1 MDNELAKY
9 YISIEAQVSD
19 LNAKFATI
27 KDSLST
33 ISTAQKDVA
42 SSATESAN
50 KIESSWAKTT
60 SAFLSSQL
68 IVEALNKIKSAI
80 VEGIK
85 AADDDLTMM
94 VRLRLELGDG
104 AEAIEKYAT
113 AQSLSTRFA
122 KDDILSAANTLTI
135 HKLNREEIEKLLPV
149 IQDFATKSGR
159 SATETASA
167 FGRAIEYGST
177 RGLRPFG
184 IEVDKNGSQLE
195 IFNELMDAGNGKV
208 KGLANQLGD
217 TGLGGM
223 IEFQHAIQEAGED
236 VGKQLLPSLHGF
248 TDWLKGD
255 GVKATHDFADVFLS
269 TWHGIIEMVKTAATF
284 QATTANYGIIDSW
297 KFADTMAAI
306 DDAKFERNK
315 EEINNILTIN
325 QQKLNGLKLDQEIA
339 VMEGKSYEGIAKKV
353 QYYQQIVDAA
363 KQAQGEMS
371 KTETQEDK
379 NAWRGITLDKRTSST
394 SKLGTTPINP
404 GKVDKT
410 EEEFWGKQ
418 HEVITSNLEVYK
430 KKQEEALQE
439 LNDSLKNSETTI
451 DQWYKEGVQ
460 NIKETGTQ
468 EVKVYEE
475 IKRTSH
481 DDGEAKKAQNEI
493 DKSVIET
500 KKKLLDLDEKKID
513 ALNKQAIEKA
523 KLNELIDKTSEEAGL
538 SNGVGNQDPLAN
550 LRSKQQQEL
559 NAVKDQ
565 NAKRLLEAKNLHA
578 TETQLSK
585 LAADQE
591 TIIAKKQAA
600 DDKLLQEAKINL
612 AAETAG
618 NLANIFQGL
627 YEVTGSKSEAMF
639 DMMKAMQIAQTLINT
654 YSSATAAY
662 NSLVGIPIA
671 GPAMATVAAASAIAL
686 GLANV
691 KKIVNTKMTKMEKG
705 GMISGNSHAAGGVH
719 LEVEGGEYF
728 VQRAA
733 TSRYGS
739 QALDAVNAGL
749 ATISYNSG
757 VSSKIAGS
765 RAADGGLVV
774 NSAKRGGA
782 SPTIHITNLQDPR
795 MIDRHLATTDGKNSV
810 VNFLG
815 QNKMAVRRALG
826 V

>member
-19 LNAKFATI
+19 LNAKCATI

-42 SSATESAN
+42 STATESAN
-50 KIESSWAKTT
+50 KIESSWGKTT

-339 VMEGKSYEGIAKKV
+339 VMEGKSYEGIAKKL

-371 KTETQEDK
+371 TTKTQEDK

-394 SKLGTTPINP
+394 SNLGTTPL
-404 GKVDKT
+404 GKEQASAYQEWEKTKAEMEKVSGENELKQMEAQGKKVQDKLKS
-410 EEEFWGKQ
+410 ENDEKKELAKLAQEDADRDLQDKW
-418 HEVITSNLEVYK
+418 K
-430 KKQEEALQE
+430 KKQKAL
-439 LNDSLKNSETTI
+439 DSV
-451 DQWYKEGVQ
+451 EG
-460 NIKETGTQ
+460 
-468 EVKVYEE
+468 
-475 IKRTSH
+475 
-481 DDGEAKKAQNEI
+481 
-493 DKSVIET
+493 
-500 KKKLLDLDEKKID
+500 
-513 ALNKQAIEKA
+513 
-523 KLNELIDKTSEEAGL
+523 SEESAGKIGL
-538 SNGVGNQDPLAN
+538 NPL
-550 LRSKQQQEL
+550 QIMQQEH
-559 NAVKDQ
+559 K
-565 NAKRLLEAKNLHA
+565 KE
-578 TETQLSK
+578 
-585 LAADQE
+585 LAELRKAE
-591 TIIAKKQAA
+591 
-600 DDKLLQEAKINL
+600 DKLIAFQKELEKMKEEYEAKIKEKEL
-612 AAETAG
+612 PI
-618 NLANIFQGL
+618 IFKEPNG
-627 YEVTGSKSEAMF
+627 
-639 DMMKAMQIAQTLINT
+639 
-654 YSSATAAY
+654 
-662 NSLVGIPIA
+662 
-671 GPAMATVAAASAIAL
+671 
-686 GLANV
+686 
-691 KKIVNTKMTKMEKG
+691 
-705 GMISGNSHAAGGVH
+705 
-719 LEVEGGEYF
+719 
-728 VQRAA
+728 
-733 TSRYGS
+733 
-739 QALDAVNAGL
+739 
-749 ATISYNSG
+749 
-757 VSSKIAGS
+757 
-765 RAADGGLVV
+765 
-774 NSAKRGGA
+774 
-782 SPTIHITNLQDPR
+782 
-795 MIDRHLATTDGKNSV
+795 
-810 VNFLG
+810 
-815 QNKMAVRRALG
+815 
-826 V
+826 